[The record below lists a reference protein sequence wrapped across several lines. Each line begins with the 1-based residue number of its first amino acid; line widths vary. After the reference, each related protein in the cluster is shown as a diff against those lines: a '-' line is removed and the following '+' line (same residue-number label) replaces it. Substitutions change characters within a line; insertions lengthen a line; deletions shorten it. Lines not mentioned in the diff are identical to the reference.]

1 MTQVSVAA
9 VDLGA
14 SSGRVLVGQ
23 VGGGRLE
30 LREVNRFPN
39 VPVRVAGVLQ
49 WDILALYRGVLEGL
63 RAAGREFGQL
73 DSIGI
78 DSWAVDYGLI
88 DASGALLANP
98 VHYRDERTTGVMERV
113 FQTVPADELYQ
124 TTGIQFLPIN
134 TVYQLVAGLPAP
146 VMAVAKTLLLIP
158 DLVSFWLTGDVGA
171 ESTNASTTQ
180 LYDVSSGQ
188 WATGVMRALGI
199 DPQLFPPL
207 RQPGTLAGHL
217 RDDVLTETG
226 LVGPVVVTTV
236 GSHDTASAVVGVPA
250 VTPNFG
256 YISCGTWSL
265 VGLEL
270 DRPVLTDAAR
280 LANFTNEAGVDA
292 TTRFLRNV
300 MGLWLLQECVRTWN
314 SLGLPA
320 DLETLLVEAGRVPP
334 FTAVIDPDDP
344 MFLPP
349 GDMPARIADA
359 CERRGQTP
367 PQSQAQTV
375 RCILDSLALAYR
387 SAVREAQEL
396 SGRTIEV
403 LHIVG
408 GGSRNALLCQ
418 LTADACALPV
428 VAGPV
433 EAAAIG
439 NVLVQARA
447 LGAVT
452 GTLTDLRQ
460 LVCDTTQLHRY
471 EPRGSQGAWDA
482 AAARL

>member
-1 MTQVSVAA
+1 
-9 VDLGA
+9 
-14 SSGRVLVGQ
+14 
-23 VGGGRLE
+23 
-30 LREVNRFPN
+30 
-39 VPVRVAGVLQ
+39 
-49 WDILALYRGVLEGL
+49 
-63 RAAGREFGQL
+63 
-73 DSIGI
+73 
-78 DSWAVDYGLI
+78 
-88 DASGALLANP
+88 
-98 VHYRDERTTGVMERV
+98 
-113 FQTVPADELYQ
+113 
-124 TTGIQFLPIN
+124 
-134 TVYQLVAGLPAP
+134 
-146 VMAVAKTLLLIP
+146 
-158 DLVSFWLTGDVGA
+158 
-171 ESTNASTTQ
+171 
-180 LYDVSSGQ
+180 
-188 WATGVMRALGI
+188 
-199 DPQLFPPL
+199 
-207 RQPGTLAGHL
+207 
-217 RDDVLTETG
+217 
-226 LVGPVVVTTV
+226 TTV

-250 VTPNFG
+250 VVSNFG

-270 DRPVLTDAAR
+270 DQPVLTDAAR
-280 LANFTNEAGVDA
+280 SANFTNEAGVDG

-344 MFLPP
+344 VFLPP
-349 GDMPARIADA
+349 GDMPARIANA

-387 SAVREAQEL
+387 SAIREAQQL
-396 SGRTIEV
+396 SGRAVEV

-408 GGSRNALLCQ
+408 GGARNALLCQ
-418 LTADACALPV
+418 LTADACAVPV

-452 GTLTDLRQ
+452 GSLTELRQ
-460 LVCDTTQLHRY
+460 LVCDTMELHRY
-471 EPRGSQGAWDA
+471 EPRGSQAAWDA

>member
-1 MTQVSVAA
+1 LTQVSVAA
-9 VDLGA
+9 IDLGA
-14 SSGRVLVGQ
+14 SSGRVLVAQ
-23 VGGGRLE
+23 VGDGRLE

-63 RAAGREFGQL
+63 RAAGREVGRL
-73 DSIGI
+73 DSVGI

-98 VHYRDERTTGVMERV
+98 VHYRDERTAGVMERV
-113 FQTVPADELYQ
+113 FQTVPAAELYQ

-134 TVYQLVAGLPAP
+134 TVYQLVGALATP
-146 VMAVAKTLLLIP
+146 VMAVAKTVLLIP
-158 DLVSFWLTGDVGA
+158 DLVSFWLTGDIGA

-180 LYDVSSGQ
+180 LLDVTTGQ
-188 WATGVMRALGI
+188 WATDVMNRLGI
-199 DPQLFPPL
+199 DRQLFPPL
-207 RQPGTLAGHL
+207 RHPGAPAGQL
-217 RDDVLTETG
+217 RSDVLAETG
-226 LVGPVVVTTV
+226 LVGPVAVTTV

-250 VTPNFG
+250 VAPNFG

-270 DRPVLTDAAR
+270 DQPVLTEAAR
-280 LANFTNEAGVDA
+280 SANFTNEAGVDG

-334 FTAVIDPDDP
+334 FTAVINPDDP
-344 MFLPP
+344 VFLPP
-349 GDMPARIADA
+349 GDMPARIANA
-359 CERRGQTP
+359 CEQRGQTP

-387 SAVREAQEL
+387 SAIRDAQGL
-396 SGRTIEV
+396 SGHPVEV

-418 LTADACALPV
+418 LTADACAVPV

-439 NVLVQARA
+439 NVLVQARS
-447 LGAVT
+447 LGAVE
-452 GTLTDLRQ
+452 GALRDLRQ
-460 LVCDTTQLHRY
+460 LVCDTTELRRY
-471 EPRGSQGAWDA
+471 EPQGSDAAWAA